1 MRESGLVSPPRSGSR
16 VCQSAVRALS
26 SRAGCCA
33 IVARAEVRQAALG
46 VELLA
51 GQRVVVTARPAK
63 LRRSGDG
70 VRAGEGARVLHVQIV
85 IHELPVGRVH
95 ASAVVDGRAGAVV
108 RPRTSL
114 VIAWYLIIPREHP
127 N

>member
-1 MRESGLVSPPRSGSR
+1 M
-16 VCQSAVRALS
+16 
-26 SRAGCCA
+26 
-33 IVARAEVRQAALG
+33 RAEVRQAALG

-95 ASAVVDGRAGAVV
+95 ASAVVDGRAGAVAHQRHV
-108 RPRTSL
+108 AAPVGLMVVGRTRAGGLHVAAFGRLVLSEVEGYPAPR
-114 VIAWYLIIPREHP
+114 
-127 N
+127 